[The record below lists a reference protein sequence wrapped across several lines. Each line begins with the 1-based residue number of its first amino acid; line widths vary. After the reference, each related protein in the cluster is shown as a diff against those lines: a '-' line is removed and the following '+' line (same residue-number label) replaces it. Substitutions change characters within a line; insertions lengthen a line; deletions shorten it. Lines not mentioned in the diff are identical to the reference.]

1 MKVFCRSY
9 IKYQIKSVT
18 LRCGLK
24 RHIRMNISEYIA
36 NFNEKDVIDVFSNII
51 KAESP
56 SGYLSNREVDILD
69 VEIFLDEYC
78 VAIGLD
84 GIADLIVNEYN
95 KRAENYFG
103 CVTDKTAKE
112 MALSALRE
120 HFLYD
125 GYTMYKADSP
135 FASAFDWLDEKYKLL
150 EIPLD
155 RDGEQTMV
163 LAFDFRNVKF
173 DVDNYINSDW
183 GLWNGEIAHIMEIV
197 KERVT

>member
-1 MKVFCRSY
+1 
-9 IKYQIKSVT
+9 
-18 LRCGLK
+18 
-24 RHIRMNISEYIA
+24 MNVSEYIA
-36 NFNEKDVIDVFSNII
+36 NFNKKDVIDVFSNII
-51 KAESP
+51 KAEAP
-56 SGYLSNREVDILD
+56 SGYLSDREVDILD

-78 VAIGLD
+78 VAIGSE

-95 KRAENYFG
+95 KRAEKYFG

-112 MALSALRE
+112 MALSALRG

-135 FASAFDWLDEKYKLL
+135 FASAFDWLEENYKLL

-163 LAFDFRNVKF
+163 SAFDFKNVEF
-173 DVDNYINSDW
+173 DVDNYINPDW

-197 KERVT
+197 NERVT

>member
-1 MKVFCRSY
+1 MGVK
-9 IKYQIKSVT
+9 QIN
-18 LRCGLK
+18 
-24 RHIRMNISEYIA
+24 MNNIAEYIA
-36 NFNEKDVIDVFSNII
+36 QFNEQDVVNAFSEIVM
-51 KAESP
+51 ADAP
-56 SGYLSNREVDILD
+56 STSFADRDVDILD
-69 VEIFLDEYC
+69 VEMFLEDHC
-78 VAIGLD
+78 VAIGEE

-135 FASAFDWLDEKYKLL
+135 FASAFDWLDDKYKLL

-155 RDGEQTMV
+155 MDGEQTMV
-163 LAFDFRNVKF
+163 LALDLNNVKF
-173 DVDNYINSDW
+173 DVDHYINPNW
-183 GLWNGEIAHIMEIV
+183 GMWNGELEHIMEIV
-197 KERVT
+197 NEKINK

>member
-1 MKVFCRSY
+1 MS
-9 IKYQIKSVT
+9 
-18 LRCGLK
+18 
-24 RHIRMNISEYIA
+24 NSEYLA
-36 NFNEKDVIDVFSNII
+36 QFNENDVINVFSDII
-51 KAESP
+51 KADAP
-56 SGYLSNREVDILD
+56 SISFIDRDVDILE
-69 VEIFLDEYC
+69 VESFFDKYC

-84 GIADLIVNEYN
+84 GIADLIVSEYN

-112 MALSALRE
+112 MALSALKE

-155 RDGEQTMV
+155 MDGEQTMV
-163 LAFDFRNVKF
+163 LAFDFKDAKF
-173 DVDNYINSDW
+173 DVDYFINPVW
-183 GLWNGEIAHIMEIV
+183 GLWSGEIAHIMEIV
-197 KERVT
+197 NEKINN

>member
-1 MKVFCRSY
+1 MS
-9 IKYQIKSVT
+9 
-18 LRCGLK
+18 
-24 RHIRMNISEYIA
+24 NSEYLA
-36 NFNEKDVIDVFSNII
+36 QFNENDVINVFSDII
-51 KAESP
+51 KADAP
-56 SGYLSNREVDILD
+56 SISFVDRDVDILE
-69 VEIFLDEYC
+69 VESFFDKYC

-84 GIADLIVNEYN
+84 GIADLIVSEYN

-112 MALSALRE
+112 MALSALKE

-155 RDGEQTMV
+155 MDGEQTMV
-163 LAFDFRNVKF
+163 LAFDFNNVKF
-173 DVDNYINSDW
+173 DVDNYINPDW
-183 GLWNGEIAHIMEIV
+183 YLWNGEIAHIMEIV
-197 KERVT
+197 NKKINN